1 MVMAVWL
8 FLLLSII
15 IKPQHCSYLF
25 TAPSD
30 RWWCM
35 ARLTY
40 CDLLIYGRQCLGR
53 EGFSRTNIFSF
64 VTNSILISLKK
75 PSEMEVAPRY
85 ALLKLLTLI
94 TLFNT
99 VFTVYNSSWNSIY
112 KFYSSPPWRKVQ
124 NCSWQKWHMI
134 QRRNTINTDIF
145 GKTIIWIEW

>member
-53 EGFSRTNIFSF
+53 GGFSRNKHFSF
-64 VTNSILISLKK
+64 VTNSILMSLKK
-75 PSEMEVAPRY
+75 
-85 ALLKLLTLI
+85 
-94 TLFNT
+94 
-99 VFTVYNSSWNSIY
+99 
-112 KFYSSPPWRKVQ
+112 YSSSKL
-124 NCSWQKWHMI
+124 QKWHMI
-134 QRRNTINTDIF
+134 QKRNTISTYIF
-145 GKTIIWIEW
+145 GKNHHLNWVIRIIALYLDHIHIKDHSFLRNTITKSIL